1 MKSNDTVLVTGA
13 TGFVGY
19 HTAKA
24 LRARGHR
31 VRALVRDRA
40 KGERVLAGLGV
51 ATDDLIEG
59 DMADTEAVRRAL
71 EGCAGVVHAAAS
83 VTVTTGSVDTSAN
96 LRGTEAV
103 IGNAIEGGQYAIYV
117 SSLTAIFDP
126 RREITDDAPLVES
139 RTVYGR
145 SKAECDA
152 WVRKHQAAGAPVAIV
167 YPPGV
172 VGPDDPGMSESVKAY
187 RAFLRG
193 TLDSEGG
200 NQLID
205 VRDLAELF
213 ARMLEDETTGRI
225 VAAGHYFDWNGFTRL
240 LVEATGARV
249 SRIRAPGW
257 VLRASARLMDV
268 AGAVLQRNMP
278 MTFEGIEIATRFP
291 RMIDSPVIERL
302 GISWRPPEETIAD
315 LFRWFVENG
324 KLPAKAVPK
333 LAPQA
338 PAAG

>member
-1 MKSNDTVLVTGA
+1 MKPFDPVLVTGA
-13 TGFVGY
+13 TGFIGF
-19 HTAKA
+19 HTAKV
-24 LRARGHR
+24 LRQRGHP
-31 VRALVRDRA
+31 VRALVRDREKA
-40 KGERVLAGLGV
+40 ERVLGPLGIQG
-51 ATDDLIEG
+51 DDVVVG
-59 DMADTEAVRRAL
+59 DMTDVDAVRRAL
-71 EGCAGVVHAAAS
+71 QGCAGVVHAAAS
-83 VTVTTGSVDTSAN
+83 VTVTSGTVDTSAN

-103 IGNAIEGGQYAIYV
+103 IGTACEAGQYAIFV

-126 RREITDDAPLVES
+126 KREITDDAPLAKS

-172 VGPDDPGMSESVKAY
+172 VGPDDPGFSESVKAY

-193 TLDSEGG
+193 TLQSEGG
-200 NQLID
+200 NQLLD

-225 VAAGHYFDWNGFTRL
+225 VAAGHYFDWDGFNAL
-240 LVEATGARV
+240 LEGVTGAKIP
-249 SRIRAPGW
+249 RIRAPGW
-257 VLRASARLMDV
+257 VLRGAARVLDV
-268 AGAVLQRNMP
+268 VGAVLRRPMP

-302 GISWRPPEETIAD
+302 GLHWRPAEETTED
-315 LFRWFVENG
+315 LFRWFVEAG
-324 KLPAKAVPK
+324 KLPAKVVPR
-333 LAPQA
+333 LGPST
-338 PAAG
+338 